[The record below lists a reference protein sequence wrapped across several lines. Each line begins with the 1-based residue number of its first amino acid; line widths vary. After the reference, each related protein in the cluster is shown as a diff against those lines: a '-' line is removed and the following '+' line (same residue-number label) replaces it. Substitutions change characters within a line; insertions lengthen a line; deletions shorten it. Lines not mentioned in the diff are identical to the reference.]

1 MEPLVFNYFIPEF
14 NKTIYLDK
22 DGVLNTAIA
31 REGKLS
37 SPQKFDEINIK
48 EDLEDIL
55 FYSKKKYNLV
65 IISNQPDLDRKIITK
80 NFLLENIN
88 QIREQLP
95 ISVVIVCPHIKE
107 KNCLC
112 RKPETGMIKKF
123 RDLFPRSVEKEL
135 LIGDQIT
142 DEECAK
148 RLQIPFIRVTNPFAK
163 KNNINLTF

>member
-1 MEPLVFNYFIPEF
+1 MEPLVFNYFTPQF

-22 DGVLNTAIA
+22 DGVLNTAIT

-55 FYSKKKYNLV
+55 YSKKYNLV

-107 KNCLC
+107 KNVY
-112 RKPETGMIKKF
+112 
-123 RDLFPRSVEKEL
+123 VE
-135 LIGDQIT
+135 
-142 DEECAK
+142 
-148 RLQIPFIRVTNPFAK
+148 
-163 KNNINLTF
+163 NLRQE

>member
-55 FYSKKKYNLV
+55 FYSKKKN
-65 IISNQPDLDRKIITK
+65 II
-80 NFLLENIN
+80 
-88 QIREQLP
+88 
-95 ISVVIVCPHIKE
+95 
-107 KNCLC
+107 
-112 RKPETGMIKKF
+112 
-123 RDLFPRSVEKEL
+123 
-135 LIGDQIT
+135 
-142 DEECAK
+142 
-148 RLQIPFIRVTNPFAK
+148 
-163 KNNINLTF
+163 